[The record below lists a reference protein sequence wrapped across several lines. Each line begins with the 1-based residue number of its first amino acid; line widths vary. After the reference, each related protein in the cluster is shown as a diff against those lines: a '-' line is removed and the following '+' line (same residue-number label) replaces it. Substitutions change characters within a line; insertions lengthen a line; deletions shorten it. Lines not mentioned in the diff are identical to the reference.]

1 MMHLKNENA
10 SQLSADW
17 HLFKIVFLFHYFELT
32 YFAASPQAG
41 MTARIKGFSIFI
53 EQAKT

>member
-17 HLFKIVFLFHYFELT
+17 HLFKIAFLFHYFELT